1 MNFLG
6 YMRPDGSAGIRNYVL
21 IIPGGLISEKICA
34 FVPGTKTLAFAK
46 SGGGMTSRDRETIAR
61 TFFGFGL
68 NPNIAGVILHNGSP
82 GAGYPELSVERLA
95 TEIEKSGKPLEIINV
110 KKEGGTLE
118 AITRGIKLARKM
130 VYEASKLRR
139 QPVHIG
145 KLSMGVKCG
154 ASDPTSGM
162 VGNPVVGYLFDRI
175 IDAGGTA
182 MFGETT
188 EIIGAE
194 NILAA
199 RAINEK
205 VAGEILE
212 AVRFIEERA
221 LATGEDIRTM
231 NPVPENIAAGISS
244 LEEKSL
250 GAIYKAGHHPIQGV
264 LKYAEGPSRPGLYFV
279 NNWMGPNSIF
289 PGYAAAG
296 AQLTIF
302 QYGGGAAA
310 RTVLDPSP
318 AVAAPLLWTS
328 ANPTTYAVAKESLDF
343 YSGTV
348 IEGTES
354 IEEAG
359 ERLLNLVVEIA
370 SGTLTRGETVSY
382 ADPIEVYGLDPLF

>member
-1 MNFLG
+1 MDFSG
-6 YMRPDGSAGIRNYVL
+6 YIRSDGSAGIRNYVL
-21 IIPGGLISEKICA
+21 VIPGGLISEKICA
-34 FVPGTKTLAFAK
+34 FVPGTKTLATAK
-46 SGGGMTSRDRETIAR
+46 SGGGMTSRERETMAR

-68 NPNIAGVILHNGSP
+68 NPNVAGVIIHNGSP
-82 GAGYPELSVERLA
+82 GAGYPELRVERLA
-95 TEIEKSGKPLEIINV
+95 AEIQKTGKPLEIV
-110 KKEGGTLE
+110 DVRKEGGTLE
-118 AITRGIKLARKM
+118 AITKGIKLARRM
-130 VYEASKLRR
+130 VQEASKKRR
-139 QPVHIG
+139 EPVGIG
-145 KLSMGVKCG
+145 KLSLGVKCG

-175 IDAGGTA
+175 VEAGGTA

-194 NILAA
+194 HVLAA
-199 RAINEK
+199 RAVNEK
-205 VAGEILE
+205 VAGKILE

-250 GAIYKAGHHPIQGV
+250 GAIHKAGHHPIQGV
-264 LKYAEGPSRPGLYFV
+264 LKYAERPSGPGLYLV
-279 NNWMGPNSIF
+279 DNWMAPNSIF

-310 RTVLDPSP
+310 RTVLDPSSAP
-318 AVAAPLLWTS
+318 AAPLLWTS
-328 ANPTTYAVAKESLDF
+328 ANPTTYAVAGESLDF

-359 ERLLNLVVEIA
+359 ERLLGLVVDIA
-370 SGTLTRGETVSY
+370 SGTLTRGETVNYS
-382 ADPIEVYGLDPLF
+382 DPIEVYGLDPLF

>member
-6 YMRPDGSAGIRNYVL
+6 YPRPDNSAGIRNYIL

-34 FVPGTKTLAFAK
+34 FVPGTKTFAMAK
-46 SGGGMTSRDRETIAR
+46 SGGGMTSRDREAIAR
-61 TFFGFGL
+61 TFSGFGL
-68 NPNIAGVILHNGSP
+68 NPNVAGVILHNGSP
-82 GAGYPELSVERLA
+82 GAGYPELKVERLSA
-95 TEIEKSGKPLEIINV
+95 EIEKSGKPVEVIDV
-110 KKEGGTLE
+110 RKEGGTLE
-118 AITRGIKLARKM
+118 AITKGVKLARRM
-130 VYEASKLRR
+130 VFNASIIRREPVDISKLC
-139 QPVHIG
+139 
-145 KLSMGVKCG
+145 LGVKCG

-175 IDAGGTA
+175 VDGGGTT

-188 EIIGAE
+188 ELIGAE
-194 NILAA
+194 HIVAS
-199 RAINEK
+199 RAVDQK
-205 VAGEILE
+205 VADEILE
-212 AVRFIEERA
+212 AVRFIENRA
-221 LATGEDIRTM
+221 LSTGEDIRTM

-250 GAIYKAGHHPIQGV
+250 GAIYKAGHHPIQGL
-264 LKYAEGPSRPGLYFV
+264 LKYAERPSRPGLYFV
-279 NNWMGPNSIF
+279 DNWMGPNSIF

-318 AVAAPLLWTS
+318 AVTAPLLWTS
-328 ANPTTYAVAKESLDF
+328 ANPSTYAVAGESLDF

-348 IEGTES
+348 IEGKET

-359 ERLLNLVVEIA
+359 ERLLALVIDIA
-370 SGTLTRGETVSY
+370 SGTLTRGETVNY
-382 ADPIEVYGLDPLF
+382 ADPIEVYGVDPLF